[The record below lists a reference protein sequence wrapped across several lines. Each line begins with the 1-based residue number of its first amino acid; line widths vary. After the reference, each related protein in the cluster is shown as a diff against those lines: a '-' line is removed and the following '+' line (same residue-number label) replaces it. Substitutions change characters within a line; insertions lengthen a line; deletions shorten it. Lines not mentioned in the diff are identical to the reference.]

1 MIFRLPDM
9 LKNAIKSAHYLSV
22 LLPVCWLLWA
32 WHCGG
37 AITLALHFPLAAAGF
52 LMLNNAFTM
61 SLSAIYSQ
69 RYDAEPCH
77 FSGVPLVGE
86 IMIYIFKMAAG
97 QAQKWQPSHD
107 WLDVSVWILLPP
119 VVASWLIAPW
129 LWHRLVK

>member
-1 MIFRLPDM
+1 M

-32 WHCGG
+32 WHRGG
-37 AITLALHFPLAAAGF
+37 AIALALHFPLAAAGF

-61 SLSAIYSQ
+61 
-69 RYDAEPCH
+69 
-77 FSGVPLVGE
+77 PL
-86 IMIYIFKMAAG
+86 
-97 QAQKWQPSHD
+97 SHD

-119 VVASWLIAPW
+119 AVASWLIAPW

>member
-9 LKNAIKSAHYLSV
+9 LKNEIKSAHYLSI

-32 WHCGG
+32 WHRGG

-52 LMLNNAFTM
+52 LMLNNAFAM
-61 SLSAIYSQ
+61 PLSAIYSQ
-69 RYDAEPCH
+69 RYDAEPRH

-107 WLDVSVWILLPP
+107 WLDVSAWILLPP